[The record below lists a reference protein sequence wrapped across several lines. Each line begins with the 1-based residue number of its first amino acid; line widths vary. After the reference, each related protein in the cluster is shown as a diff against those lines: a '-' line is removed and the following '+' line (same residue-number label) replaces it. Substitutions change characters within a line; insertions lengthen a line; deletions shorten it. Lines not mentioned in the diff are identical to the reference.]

1 MRSQREAYEREITLE
16 AMELRDDPEAE
27 AEELAL
33 IYRANGLAPAE
44 AERAAAA
51 IMKDRSVALDTM
63 AREELGLDPNA
74 LGSPWSAAFSSLLA
88 FALGAIIAVLP
99 YLSAPAGPL

>member
-1 MRSQREAYEREITLE
+1 
-16 AMELRDDPEAE
+16 
-27 AEELAL
+27 
-33 IYRANGLAPAE
+33 
-44 AERAAAA
+44 
-51 IMKDRSVALDTM
+51 MKDRSVALHTM

-74 LGSPWSAAFSSLLA
+74 LGSPWSAAFSSLFA